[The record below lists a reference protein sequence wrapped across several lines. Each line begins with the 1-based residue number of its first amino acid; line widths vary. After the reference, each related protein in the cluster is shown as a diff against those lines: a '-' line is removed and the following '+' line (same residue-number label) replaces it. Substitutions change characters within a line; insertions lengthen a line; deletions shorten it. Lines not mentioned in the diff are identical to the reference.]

1 MKIRP
6 AAQVM
11 EETTDDAG
19 IEQSE
24 TRGEGKQAVPQS
36 GKSEAEYRE
45 RVERTL
51 QNKSCAINR

>member
-6 AAQVM
+6 AAQVV
-11 EETTDDAG
+11 EEATDDAG

-24 TRGEGKQAVPQS
+24 TCGEGKQAVTQRR
-36 GKSEAEYRE
+36 KAEAEYRQ

-51 QNKSCAINR
+51 QSKSCAINR